1 MYATGV
7 GMIKKST
14 EIQKRSDA
22 KRGVKTWG
30 TKLPLTFI
38 KRLKA
43 LSAEIGKPQSKI
55 IIEAVEEY
63 ERNHGK
69 NTPE

>member
-1 MYATGV
+1 
-7 GMIKKST
+7 MIKKST

-30 TKLPLTFI
+30 TKLPIPFI

-43 LSAEIGKPQSKI
+43 LSLQIGKPQSRI
-55 IIEAVEEY
+55 IMEAVEQY
-63 ERNHGK
+63 ERNLGK
-69 NTPE
+69 NTPRAR